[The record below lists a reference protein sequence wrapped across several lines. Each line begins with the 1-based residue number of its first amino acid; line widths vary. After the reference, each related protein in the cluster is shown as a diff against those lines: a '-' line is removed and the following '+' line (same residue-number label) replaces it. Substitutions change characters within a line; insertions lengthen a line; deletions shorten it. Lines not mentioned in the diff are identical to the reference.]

1 MAEHGRYFKVEE
13 TENAT
18 AEIIGNTLADLA
30 DILVVGPPEEEDE
43 KIAVIRVAGDPDAE
57 PGSKEARDHFE
68 LGEAGG
74 GLETKPTYYT
84 RKGQFDG
91 RVQNVP
97 DGTGRYIE
105 IETEPNPTEGTWSN
119 PRYPSLKMNDPIY
132 IGTKIKKQTVI
143 IEGEQVEVDVPGQN
157 YLMISDEAK
166 TELRDGSEVKIA
178 GKAQIIIGD
187 TDPVRINDVT
197 GWNPIQPGQSWNDT
211 IYGPTLRLH
220 GTSCIDIDD
229 GYLRK
234 TPTLNIHGGVLVDLC
249 DGSRSD
255 GTYYTNLPRHN
266 DSPSARPWGTGNGP
280 ILHLHD
286 NACLVMDGGCL
297 LNMNSRGHIFAGGAC
312 DIKFDG
318 NADVFFSGSA
328 DFDMH
333 GGTFLL
339 TNGSYKILGGD
350 FICEGNTTVHY
361 GGSGK
366 HDFIN
371 NGYVH
376 ITNDISNGDDYCG
389 NYDPATDSTKMYIDI
404 HAAPNIQIGGLTQIQ
419 HHGYAAHMMMG
430 RVYFNMESNVNTRD
444 HTKDDAFGPLLVCTP
459 TRFEFVSQG
468 CALSNTGKNV
478 GRRGESGNQGPA
490 IVYGE
495 YEMKTSMPEARM
507 LLQGNIVTI
516 LGSSNLTPLYIN
528 LAQGT
533 FYSSGN
539 CFGQMTGTSHI
550 ERHDESTLIMRGV
563 APAEDEDHNPLPSWY
578 DGHVP
583 QASLYKA
590 HLGKTWGRGEI
601 RPSNGP
607 DVELFDKS
615 RLHMHGYWVDGTVKN
630 GSVEFTTEDTIESIS
645 DIQNCQDYID
655 KLAELNMDIT
665 DYTDATYSQ
674 QAGTNKYTVTGLE
687 YKLINWSE
695 HPAKNAG
702 NPVVEFIENA
712 EVRCMGDTKFILTD
726 SQRTIDS
733 VTYNEGLTITVGNDS
748 VNFSI
753 ADLIALKGMIPTV

>member
-18 AEIIGNTLADLA
+18 AQIIGNTLADLA
-30 DILVVGPPEEEDE
+30 DILVEGPPTGEED
-43 KIAVIRVAGDPDAE
+43 KIAVVRVPADSGAE

-97 DGTGRYIE
+97 DGTGRYVE
-105 IETEPNPTEGTWSN
+105 IETEPNPTEGTWGN

-132 IGTKIKKQTVI
+132 IGTKIKKQTVT

-178 GKAQIIIGD
+178 GKAKIIIGD
-187 TDPVRINDVT
+187 TDPMLYNT
-197 GWNPIQPGQSWNDT
+197 TTNWNPIAPGQT
-211 IYGPTLRLH
+211 CGGETVYGPLLRFH

-234 TPTLNIHGGVLVDLC
+234 TPTLNLHGGLYIDIC
-249 DGSRSD
+249 DGSQSN
-255 GTYYTNLPRHN
+255 GTYYTNIDRHR
-266 DSPSARPWGTGNGP
+266 DAPSFKPWGTGNGP
-280 ILHLHD
+280 VLHMHD
-286 NACLVMDGGCL
+286 NACLVMDAGCL
-297 LNMNSRGHIFAGGAC
+297 LNMNSKARIFASGTA

-318 NADVFFSGSA
+318 SSDVFFSGSS

-339 TNGSYKILGGD
+339 TNGSFKVHGGD
-350 FICEGNTTVHY
+350 FICEGGTVHY
-361 GGSGK
+361 GGRGQ

-371 NGYVH
+371 NGYIH
-376 ITNDISNGDDYCG
+376 ITNDDSTTDRYCSK
-389 NYDPATDSTKMYIDI
+389 YDPSKHSGLMQIDI
-404 HAAPNIQIGGLTQIQ
+404 HAAPSIQIEGFTQIQ
-419 HHGYAAHMMMG
+419 MHGYALHRLENASMFQMYEYAGTTYSPRIDVNSNQLEFFTKGAEIEDGGNG
-430 RVYFNMESNVNTRD
+430 RSYCRGIYPTGVDAQYVKTREQRQ
-444 HTKDDAFGPLLVCTP
+444 A
-459 TRFEFVSQG
+459 
-468 CALSNTGKNV
+468 
-478 GRRGESGNQGPA
+478 SG
-490 IVYGE
+490 
-495 YEMKTSMPEARM
+495 
-507 LLQGNIVTI
+507 I
-516 LGSSNLTPLYIN
+516 LG
-528 LAQGT
+528 
-533 FYSSGN
+533 GN
-539 CFGQMTGTSHI
+539 SHI
-550 ERHDESTLIMRGV
+550 SIDGYGSTFIQFTNNGGDFTEYYVMGSSFTQYTGREHTERHDESVFIMRGL
-563 APAEDEDHNPLPSWY
+563 APTEDSDHNLLPSWY
-578 DGHVP
+578 EGHVP
-583 QASLYKA
+583 QASLYKS

-601 RPSNGP
+601 HPSNGP

-615 RLHMHGYWVDGTVKN
+615 RLHMHGYWTDGTVKN
-630 GSVEFTTEDTIESIS
+630 GSVEFETEDTISSII

-655 KLAELNMDIT
+655 KLAELNMDVT
-665 DYTDATYSQ
+665 NYTDATYSQ
-674 QAGTNKYTVTGLE
+674 QTGTNKYIVTGLE

-695 HPAKNAG
+695 HPEKNAS
-702 NPVVEFIENA
+702 NPLVEIIEDA

-726 SQRTIDS
+726 RQRTIDG
-733 VTYNEGLTITVGNDS
+733 VTYNEGLTIAVGNDS

-753 ADLIALKGMIPTV
+753 ADLIALKNMIPPVV

>member
-1 MAEHGRYFKVEE
+1 MADKGRYWELE
-13 TENAT
+13 GENAT
-18 AEIIGNTLADLA
+18 AQAVDNVLSDLT
-30 DILVVGPPEEEDE
+30 DILTEGPPSE
-43 KIAVIRVAGDPDAE
+43 KPENVAVIWVEGDSQGDTP
-57 PGSKEARDHFE
+57 KERRDHFE

-84 RKGQFDG
+84 RKEQFDSS
-91 RVQNVP
+91 VQNVP

-105 IETEPNPTEGTWSN
+105 IDTEPNPTEGTWSN
-119 PRYPSLKMNDPIY
+119 PYYPSLKMNDPIY
-132 IGTKIKKQTVI
+132 IGTKIKKQTII

-178 GKAQIIIGD
+178 GKAKIIIGD
-187 TDPVRINDVT
+187 TDPKRINNVT
-197 GWNPIQPGQSWNDT
+197 SWNPTKPGQSWNDT
-211 IYGPTLRLH
+211 IYGPTLRFH

-249 DGSRSD
+249 DGSQSN
-255 GTYYTNLPRHN
+255 GTYYTNLPRHK
-266 DSPSARPWGTGNGP
+266 DSPSVYPWGTGNGP

-297 LNMNSRGHIFAGGAC
+297 LNMNSKAHIFASGAC
-312 DIKFDG
+312 DVKFDG
-318 NADVFFSGSA
+318 NSDVFFSGSA

-333 GGTFLL
+333 GGTFLI
-339 TNGSYKILGGD
+339 TSGSFKVLSGD
-350 FICEGNTTVHY
+350 FICEGNTVHY
-361 GGSGK
+361 GGTGK

-371 NGYVH
+371 NGYIH
-376 ITNDISNGDDYCG
+376 ITNDVNIEDNYCG
-389 NYDPATDSTKMYIDI
+389 NYVPATDSSKMFIDI

-430 RVYFNMESNVNTRD
+430 RTYFNMESNVNTSD
-444 HTKDDAFGPLLVCTP
+444 HSKDDSFGPLLVCTP

-468 CALSNTGKNV
+468 CALSSTGKSV
-478 GRRGESGNQGPA
+478 GRRGDGGNQGPA

-495 YEMKTSMPEARM
+495 YEMKTSMPETRM

-516 LGSSNLTPLYIN
+516 LGSDNSSPLYLN

-539 CFGQMTGTSHI
+539 CFGQITGTSHI

-563 APAEDEDHNPLPSWY
+563 APTEDKDHNPIPSWR

-583 QASLYKA
+583 QASLNKA

-601 RPSNGP
+601 HPSNGP
-607 DVELFDKS
+607 DVEFFDKS
-615 RLHMHGYWVDGTVKN
+615 RLHMHGYWIDGTIKN

-655 KLAELNMDIT
+655 KLVELNMDIT

-695 HPAKNAG
+695 HPEKNAS
-702 NPVVEFIENA
+702 NPLVEIIEDA

-726 SQRTIDS
+726 SQRTIDG
-733 VTYNEGLTITVGNDS
+733 VTYNEGLTIAVGNDS

-753 ADLIALKGMIPTV
+753 ADLIALKNMIPPTV